1 MAQRS
6 SKTTDQHMSIA
17 EIQKK
22 SRGERR
28 DLPRTETFEI
38 PCLVYFTQPPL
49 YSEIKKGKT
58 KKEDRCASKMQFFQK
73 IFTFFEKISKIWEGS
88 DCIFEQFMLKCPMW
102 GRGC

>member
-22 SRGERR
+22 SRGEKR

-49 YSEIKKGKT
+49 YSEIKKKEKQ
-58 KKEDRCASKMQFFQK
+58 KKRIAAPPKCSFSKKFSLF
-73 IFTFFEKISKIWEGS
+73 
-88 DCIFEQFMLKCPMW
+88 LKKFPKF
-102 GRGC
+102 GREAIAFLNNLC